1 MTQRWMPRRS
11 RARALL
17 VLSAVSALLI
27 ALAPA
32 ARAADPTCTIT
43 GDGMIGGSAGDD
55 VIFGG
60 GGNDHLFG
68 DNGRD
73 LLRGGPGNDVL
84 DGGQGIENPD
94 VDTYALQPSYDRADY
109 SSAEGPVLADLTT
122 GEATGE
128 GVDQLIGF
136 ETVIGSSFSDTLTGS
151 P

>member
-55 VIFGG
+55 VICGGPGEDQIHGYDGHDVIFGG

-94 VDTYALQPSYDRADY
+94 VDSHVLQP
-109 SSAEGPVLADLTT
+109 
-122 GEATGE
+122 
-128 GVDQLIGF
+128 
-136 ETVIGSSFSDTLTGS
+136 
-151 P
+151 